1 MRCILPRWQYIAE
14 ADLFGEVEM
23 NLVPK
28 SLSAL
33 CLVLTVAGAQDKAM
47 FLHQPHIANGRIV
60 FAYHGDI
67 WVAQDDGTG
76 PRRLTNHVGNDTNP
90 RFSPD
95 GTQVAFSSNRTGNA
109 DIYVMPIEGGTPRQ
123 LTFNTT
129 GDTLANWTP
138 DGEHILFASSRGT
151 HPFLNPLYKVP
162 VAGGVPVPLDVD
174 QGATGAISQ
183 DGTKL
188 AFNRNR
194 IPTTRKHYRGNR
206 QADIW
211 VQDLQTEEITQLTDT
226 DPKQHRSHVHEGDPM
241 WGADGRIYYT
251 SERSGVFNVWSI
263 APDGSGATQVTNH
276 ERDGAQAAA
285 ISPDG
290 RQIIYENE
298 FELWK
303 LAVPGGEPERIEIRL
318 AFEPKHNLIEF
329 VTTENSADGFA
340 ASPDGDMVAVDYH
353 GEIFLVPAAGGD
365 KVQVTSSPWR
375 DRFQKFSPDGKKIA
389 YVTDASH
396 EEEIWVYDLESREH
410 RQLSRHESTK
420 SGMTWSADSKKIVF
434 VGSNEMVIL
443 DVATGENKSLAY
455 NEDSGFNISQI
466 TEDGRWIVYSRND
479 ADQNS
484 DVYLYEVQTGNE
496 LNVTRHLAR
505 ESNGQLT
512 PDRRNLLFTSNRGGT
527 NQLYVLPLQRRT
539 FDPEDPANKDRKP
552 AVTALVAG
560 ELRVDENGIDR
571 RPRALPGT
579 EGARSYFLD
588 PEGKSVYFV
597 LGGGGRGRG
606 NRGGGAQTTE
616 RGMFAVDLDGKNR
629 RKVADGSFG
638 SLQPTADR
646 KSVLFSEGGG
656 IHKMTLKGGKKEQVA
671 FDLRVKIDKRGEWE
685 QVFEESWRSMKYRF
699 YDPKM
704 HGFDWDAMKAR
715 YKPILAYVGSNEDV
729 NQLANEMIGE
739 LNASHVG
746 VRGSVSVPMEQLYT
760 TQLPGFEIAPADG
773 KYRVTHV
780 YRDGPADKEWI
791 DLEVGD
797 YVLAIDG
804 TQINAGDNYW
814 KILNE
819 TINDYIPV
827 TVADTPAGA
836 TRVVRVKPVTS
847 LRDIKYREWV
857 QRNSEFVKRAS
868 GGRIAYAHIRSM
880 NQASLTQFET
890 DVDQN
895 WTAKG
900 MIIDIRYNGGGNIDE
915 PLLDILERS
924 PYAYINHRNSG
935 PKAGRRHRQAIAG
948 PKIMMINHR
957 SGSDAEMT
965 PAGFRVLGLGKIV
978 GTPTAAG
985 VIWTSSY
992 GLMNGGSIRTPSL
1005 LAVKYDPTRPNNYG
1019 TNLENFGVEP
1029 DVWVENTPADELA
1042 GNDRE
1047 LQAAVD
1053 EALRQLA
1060 EGGWQFSDGQE
1071 KRK

>member
-1 MRCILPRWQYIAE
+1 
-14 ADLFGEVEM
+14 M
-23 NLVPK
+23 NPVTTF
-28 SLSAL
+28 LSTFLLLLA
-33 CLVLTVAGAQDKAM
+33 TVGAQDKAM

-60 FAYHGDI
+60 FTYHGDI
-67 WVAQDDGTG
+67 WVAQDDGSR
-76 PRRLTNHVGNDTNP
+76 PRRLTNHVANDTNP

-95 GTQVAFSSNRTGNA
+95 GTQVAFTSNRLGNG
-109 DIYVMPIEGGTPRQ
+109 DIFVVSAEGGTPRQ

-138 DGEHILFASSRGT
+138 DGQHILFASSRGN
-151 HPFLNPLYKVP
+151 HPFLNPLYRVP
-162 VAGGVPVPLDVD
+162 VAGGVPVALDID
-174 QGATGAISQ
+174 QGATGAISP

-194 IPTTRKHYRGNR
+194 TSTTRKHYRGNL

-211 VQDLQTEEITQLTDT
+211 VQDLRSSEITQITDT
-226 DPKQHRSHVHEGDPM
+226 DPKQHRTHVHEGDPM

-251 SERSGVFNVWSI
+251 SERSGAFNVWSI

-276 ERDGAQAAA
+276 ERDGAQNAS

-290 RQIIYENE
+290 SQIIYENE

-303 LAVPGGEPERIEIRL
+303 LAVPGGEPRRVEIRL

-329 VTTENSADGFA
+329 VTSSDSADGFA
-340 ASPDGDMVAVDYH
+340 GSPDGEMVAVDFH

-389 YVTDASH
+389 YVTDSSH
-396 EEEIWVYDLESREH
+396 EEEIWVYDIESRQH
-410 RQLSRHESTK
+410 RQLSHHESTK
-420 SGMTWSADSKKIVF
+420 NGMTWSADSKKIVF
-434 VGSNEMVIL
+434 VGSNEMVLL
-443 DVATGENKSLAY
+443 DVDTGENKTLSY

-466 TEDGRWIVYSRND
+466 TEDGRWIVYTRSD

-512 PDRRNLLFTSNRGGT
+512 PDRRTLLFTSNRSGT
-527 NQLYVLPLQRRT
+527 NQLYVLPLQRRA
-539 FDPEDPANKDRKP
+539 FDPEDPANRDREESTVEL
-552 AVTALVAG
+552 AAG
-560 ELRVDENGIDR
+560 ELRIDEAGIDR

-579 EGARSYFLD
+579 EGARSYFLGAD
-588 PEGKSVYFV
+588 GKTVYFA
-597 LGGGGRGRG
+597 LGGRG
-606 NRGGGAQTTE
+606 NRGGGAATTE
-616 RGMFAVDLDGKNR
+616 RGLFAVDLDGKNR
-629 RKVADGSFG
+629 RRVAEGSFG

-656 IHKMTLKGGKKEQVA
+656 IHKMPLKGGKKEQIA

-699 YDPKM
+699 YDPQM
-704 HGFDWDAMKAR
+704 HGFDWDAIKAR

-746 VRGSVSVPMEQLYT
+746 VRGSVSVPMEQIYT
-760 TQLPGFEIAPADG
+760 TQLPGFEIEPADG

-791 DLEVGD
+791 DLELGD

-804 TQINAGDNYW
+804 TEISAGDNYW

-827 TVADTPAGA
+827 TVADTPGGA
-836 TRVVRVKPVTS
+836 TREIRVQPVTS

-857 QRNSEFVKRAS
+857 NTNREFVERAS

-915 PLLDILERS
+915 PLLDILERR
-924 PYAYINHRNSG
+924 PYAYINHRSSG
-935 PKAGRRHRQAIAG
+935 PTAGRRHRQAIAG
-948 PKIMMINHR
+948 PKIMMINSR

-965 PAGFRVLGLGKIV
+965 PAGFRVLGLGSIV
-978 GTPTAAG
+978 GTPTKAG

-992 GLMNGGSIRTPSL
+992 SLMNGGSIRTPSL
-1005 LAVKYDPTRPNNYG
+1005 LAVTYDATQPKNYG
-1019 TNLENFGVEP
+1019 INLENFGVEP
-1029 DVWVENTPADELA
+1029 DVWVENSPADELS

-1047 LQAAVD
+1047 LQAAVN

-1060 EGGWQFSDGQE
+1060 AGGWQFSSGGE